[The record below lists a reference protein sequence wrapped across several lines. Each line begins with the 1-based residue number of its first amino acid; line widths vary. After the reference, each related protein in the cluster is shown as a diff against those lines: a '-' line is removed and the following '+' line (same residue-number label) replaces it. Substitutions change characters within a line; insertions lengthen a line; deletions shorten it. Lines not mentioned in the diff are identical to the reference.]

1 MKYHFI
7 SLFYFTE
14 QTVVLQ
20 RSNSLH
26 FGPSWSSF
34 PEVHNSLF
42 LQNTGVKISSVRL
55 RLMEPYIMQGSDT
68 YMTEQNGIY

>member
-26 FGPSWSSF
+26 FGPSGSSF

-42 LQNTGVKISSVRL
+42 LQNTGFL